1 MEQNKEKLGVAIIT
15 AVYEVNGRK
24 CCDEVKM
31 GIACAKD
38 FNRKERKNSQTF
50 SQNGIKNVLQILLSV
65 RKKIMQN

>member
-1 MEQNKEKLGVAIIT
+1 MKQNKEKLGVAIIT

-38 FNRKERKNSQTF
+38 FDRKERKNSQTF

-65 RKKIMQN
+65 RKK

>member
-1 MEQNKEKLGVAIIT
+1 MKQNKEKLGVAILT

-38 FNRKERKNSQTF
+38 FDRKERKNSQTF

-65 RKKIMQN
+65 REK